1 MRKRLRARSRYTL
14 AALCSVVFIGGCN
27 VFGPEVRCGPLS
39 TAECEQKA
47 QEVQRNLSLEFPNR
61 RVVYIEFVND
71 DAFAIVRL
79 DDGTEIGIGEGL
91 LDDMTA
97 AQPPHTGFVSSWV
110 SPLAPTLHVCVERH
124 SNCGA

>member
-39 TAECEQKA
+39 TSECEQEA
-47 QEVQRNLSLEFPNR
+47 QEIQRNLSLKFPNR

-71 DAFAIVRL
+71 EAHAIVRL
-79 DDGTEIGIGEGL
+79 DDGTEIGIGERL
-91 LDDMTA
+91 
-97 AQPPHTGFVSSWV
+97 
-110 SPLAPTLHVCVERH
+110 
-124 SNCGA
+124 